1 MVALNAKN
9 VVISNDF
16 SKILKNWE
24 DLIKNTLMEFDNYII
39 IK

>member
-24 DLIKNTLMEFDNYII
+24 DLIKNTLMEFDN
-39 IK
+39 

>member
-1 MVALNAKN
+1 
-9 VVISNDF
+9 VISNDF